1 MRVKRVLAALL
12 LLCAVTMSADAAAQT
27 QMNVYFAANA
37 MDEETAGALM
47 ELTRQAFPQAQWR
60 AIGPTGERDLRALI
74 LGDDMPDLIVCA
86 PSEASLWVSDGL
98 FIALDGCLTDAPR
111 ISEPVLDACVQ
122 DETLFMLPLTAKHR
136 QMAVNRRLL
145 EKRRMG
151 YMANTI
157 EHPIWYPMEFD
168 QLLEE
173 FALAD
178 HPALEIWPA
187 EPETCGALEAL
198 LQALYGGAWLTEG
211 GETGQADHI
220 NVQAALEW
228 LRDRVRG
235 GLIARVGSREEALT
249 HFLNGET
256 ALFMDWRTGDERRCA
271 RKLEKNGVELLT
283 MPYPSS
289 TGFVIRSFELTGVCV
304 AAGANSALA
313 MRAAAFWHED
323 AQAQRAL
330 GERGIW
336 KDDAVWLPEIDATQK
351 GLTLRRL
358 MCEAIESALSGESAP
373 KDALRLVQTT
383 LDAM

>member
-1 MRVKRVLAALL
+1 MKRVLAALL

-198 LQALYGGAWLTEG
+198 LQALYGGAWMTEG
-211 GETGQADHI
+211 GETGQADHTADTADTA
-220 NVQAALEW
+220 NAASHLA
-228 LRDRVRG
+228 G
-235 GLIARVGSREEALT
+235 IA
-249 HFLNGET
+249 
-256 ALFMDWRTGDERRCA
+256 
-271 RKLEKNGVELLT
+271 
-283 MPYPSS
+283 PSEHA
-289 TGFVIRSFELTGVCV
+289 GV
-304 AAGANSALA
+304 AAGGAGVAARPGAGRPDCAGREQGGSADAFFERGNRPVHGLADGRRAA
-313 MRAAAFWHED
+313 MRPRIGEKRRRAAHH
-323 AQAQRAL
+323 
-330 GERGIW
+330 
-336 KDDAVWLPEIDATQK
+336 AVSVLD
-351 GLTLRRL
+351 GL
-358 MCEAIESALSGESAP
+358 CDP
-373 KDALRLVQTT
+373 LV
-383 LDAM
+383 

>member
-1 MRVKRVLAALL
+1 M
-12 LLCAVTMSADAAAQT
+12 
-27 QMNVYFAANA
+27 
-37 MDEETAGALM
+37 
-47 ELTRQAFPQAQWR
+47 
-60 AIGPTGERDLRALI
+60 
-74 LGDDMPDLIVCA
+74 
-86 PSEASLWVSDGL
+86 
-98 FIALDGCLTDAPR
+98 
-111 ISEPVLDACVQ
+111 
-122 DETLFMLPLTAKHR
+122 FMLPLTAKHR

-220 NVQAALEW
+220 NVQASLEW
-228 LRDRVRG
+228 LRDRVQS

-271 RKLEKNGVELLT
+271 RELEKNGVELLT

-313 MRAAAFWHED
+313 MRAAALWHED

-358 MCEAIESALSGESAP
+358 MCEAIESALSGESTP

>member
-1 MRVKRVLAALL
+1 MKKFFEEFKAFALKGNVLDL
-12 LLCAVTMSADAAAQT
+12 AVGVMIG
-27 QMNVYFAANA
+27 
-37 MDEETAGALM
+37 TAFGKI
-47 ELTRQAFPQAQWR
+47 T
-60 AIGPTGERDLRALI
+60 
-74 LGDDMPDLIVCA
+74 
-86 PSEASLWVSDGL
+86 SSLVSDIFMPIIGLITGGLDFSGL

-151 YMANTI
+151 YMTNAI

-235 GLIARVGSREEALT
+235 GLIARVGSREEALA

-256 ALFMDWRTGDERRCA
+256 ALFMDWQTGDERRCA
-271 RKLEKNGVELLT
+271 RELEKNGIELLT

-323 AQAQRAL
+323 AQAQLVL
-330 GERGIW
+330 GDRGIW
-336 KDDAVWLPEIDATQK
+336 VDDAVWLPEIDATQK

-358 MCEAIESALSGESAP
+358 MCGAVESVLSGESAP
-373 KDALRLVQTT
+373 KEALRLVQA
-383 LDAM
+383 AMEAM

>member
-12 LLCAVTMSADAAAQT
+12 LLCAVTVGMDAAAQT

-47 ELTRQAFPQAQWR
+47 ERTRQAFPQAQWR
-60 AIGPTGERDLRALI
+60 AIGPTEERDLRALI

-98 FIALDGCLTDAPR
+98 FIALDGCLTDASR

-136 QMAVNRRLL
+136 QMAV
-145 EKRRMG
+145 
-151 YMANTI
+151 
-157 EHPIWYPMEFD
+157 PIWYPMEFD

-256 ALFMDWRTGDERRCA
+256 ALFMDWQTGDERRCA
-271 RKLEKNGVELLT
+271 RELEKNGIELLT